1 MSSGGRAYVCLLC
14 CLYLGCLSWR
24 GELTIC
30 LMSAVVMM
38 LVDLFGS
45 ILCHFRFCIFLV
57 VGDFLYEEGLEL
69 FPCFIGLLNTPVFV
83 MLS

>member
-1 MSSGGRAYVCLLC
+1 
-14 CLYLGCLSWR
+14 
-24 GELTIC
+24 
-30 LMSAVVMM
+30 MSAVVMM